1 MRRVMVTGARG
12 LIGSRIVRLEAEL
25 HGAHVIAV
33 DDGSRPTL
41 AGWPEGAADQL
52 ATPVEA
58 IARMAPALARDLDC
72 IYHCA
77 SPVGPVGILG
87 TSVLLRMLAA
97 QSSALELARQAECAI
112 VALSS
117 SEVHGR
123 EYVTGDYLVAR
134 GWSPRHEYQVGKLAG
149 ELMAARHHAETSL
162 PTAVIRPW
170 NVAGPDQ
177 DPAKGFVFPRFAQQ
191 AVRGQA
197 ITIYGDGRQRRAF
210 CSADDAAALIVGQWG
225 PGEAQ
230 PAAPEDF
237 WSARPVEMGNPDNVT
252 NIGALAERFLA
263 HPLAHPDATLDL
275 VDPVD
280 LHGEWFR
287 EASSG
292 SKLPTA
298 EPDLRGW
305 TSLDVMVTESM
316 QRAVADLEPQDT
328 GATDGPAAAV

>member
-12 LIGSRIVRLEAEL
+12 LIGSRIAALEASE
-25 HGAHVIAV
+25 HGSHVIAV
-33 DDGSRPTL
+33 DDGSRPTV
-41 AGWPEGAADQL
+41 AGWPEGSADQL

-58 IARMAPALARDLDC
+58 IARMAPALARGLDC

-87 TSVLLRMLAA
+87 APVLLRMLAA
-97 QSSALELARQAECAI
+97 QSAALELARQAECAI
-112 VALSS
+112 ITLSS

-149 ELMAARHHAETSL
+149 ELLAARHQAETRL
-162 PTAVIRPW
+162 PTAVVRPW

-177 DPAKGFVFPRFAQQ
+177 DAAKGFVFPRFAEQ

-210 CSADDAAALIVGQWG
+210 CSADDAAALLVGQWG
-225 PGEAQ
+225 
-230 PAAPEDF
+230 PEDF
-237 WSARPVEMGNPDNVT
+237 WSAVPMEMGNPDNVT
-252 NIGALAERFLA
+252 SVGALAERFLA
-263 HPLAHPDATLDL
+263 HPLAHPDATLEL
-275 VDPVD
+275 VDPMD

-292 SKLPTA
+292 SKLPVQ

-305 TSLDVMVTESM
+305 TPLDAMVTAALE
-316 QRAVADLEPQDT
+316 RAAAGLLPIDGAD
-328 GATDGPAAAV
+328 GGPAAV